1 MMKGQ
6 KIVMLIVTALVIALL
21 IALAISITAYR
32 PLTKVKVGYIPVTS
46 YGLVWIAYEKGY
58 FAQEG
63 LDVELREYQSV
74 AQLVV
79 ALGNKEID
87 GCPLASTAIAAFIKK
102 IDMTIVCG
110 NALCGSAL
118 VSKRAFANLQ
128 DLSGK
133 VIGTVIYVPGDF
145 VFKEALTQMG
155 INVTYREYLAPSDAL
170 TALEDDKVD
179 ATILWEPYVT
189 LAEYR
194 NLTIAFW
201 DAHVYPK
208 EYPCC
213 LIVFLDSFVKSN
225 PEAVV
230 KFIRALIKAE
240 KLVEDNPSE
249 AFPLVKKYLP
259 GIPVEIVYKSAFYLD
274 PSLNR
279 FRNPITAYT
288 DRQYLISFYSLLV
301 PSVISYYDF
310 SLLNSKIDLTYYE
323 KAVSSLRAE
332 GITLPSRYKVQLP

>member
-1 MMKGQ
+1 MTGKQ
-6 KIVMLIVTALVIALL
+6 KIVILIAATLVVALL
-21 IALAISITAYR
+21 TTLTISITTYR
-32 PLTKVKVGYIPVTS
+32 PLTKVKVGYIPVAS
-46 YGLVWIAYEKGY
+46 YSLIWIAYEKGY
-58 FAQEG
+58 FTQEG
-63 LDVELREYQSV
+63 LDVELKGYQSV
-74 AQLVV
+74 AQLLM

-87 GCPLASTAIAAFIKK
+87 GCPLASTAIAVFIGK
-102 IDMTIVCG
+102 IDMTLVCG

-128 DLSGK
+128 DLSGR

-145 VFKEALTQMG
+145 VFKEAFSQMR
-155 INVTYREYLAPSDAL
+155 INVTYREYLTPPDAL
-170 TALEDDKVD
+170 SALEDDKVD
-179 ATILWEPYVT
+179 AAILWEPYVT

-208 EYPCC
+208 DYPCC
-213 LIVFLDSFVKSN
+213 PIVFLDSFVKSN

-240 KLVEDNPSE
+240 KLVENDPSE

-259 GIPVEIVYKSAFYLD
+259 GIPVEIVYKSTFYLD
-274 PSLNR
+274 PSINR
-279 FRNPITAYT
+279 PRNPITAYT

-301 PSVISYYDF
+301 PSVISYHDF

-332 GITLPSRYKVQLP
+332 GVPLPSRYRA